1 MFRGEVNLLSMNFE
15 VVELGEKWM
24 DSDLIP
30 PQAFVNTGVNLMLQF
45 YPPTGP
51 TDKVTKEYIDFEKDS
66 ARVRFIQIMQKWF
79 L

>member
-1 MFRGEVNLLSMNFE
+1 
-15 VVELGEKWM
+15 M

-66 ARVRFIQIMQKWF
+66 ARVRFIQIMQK
-79 L
+79 